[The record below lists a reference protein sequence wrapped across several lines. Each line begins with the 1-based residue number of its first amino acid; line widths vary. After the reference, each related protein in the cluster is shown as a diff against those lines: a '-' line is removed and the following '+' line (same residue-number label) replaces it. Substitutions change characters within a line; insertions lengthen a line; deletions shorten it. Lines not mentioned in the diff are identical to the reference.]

1 MVKPAYL
8 CRRLV
13 LNLLGKLFNMEK
25 EKIIEVVKNVKDK
38 SNKDLIESRDT
49 LLVEFEKTKELIIN
63 LTRHLE
69 SVQTDYELINKE
81 IGNRLA

>member
-1 MVKPAYL
+1 MD
-8 CRRLV
+8 
-13 LNLLGKLFNMEK
+13 K

-38 SNKDLIESRDT
+38 SNKDLIESRDI

-81 IGNRLA
+81 IGNRLI

>member
-1 MVKPAYL
+1 M
-8 CRRLV
+8 V
-13 LNLLGKLFNMEK
+13 LNPQEKLFNMDK

-81 IGNRLA
+81 IGNRLI